1 MSNLLDKIKNRLHY
15 YRHLK
20 PSRLKSVFIV
30 STGRTGTNF
39 FESFF
44 NQLNNNIHAVHE
56 PQPDFFEL
64 SMNKI
69 RDNWNDKK
77 IEEYIKESRE
87 KYLIQLSKHRVKYYI
102 ESNPFLP
109 LLLPNLKRVFKK
121 AKFIIITRDAKSYM
135 KSALNKSPLDDG
147 KFFMYD
153 DNDKRE
159 RLSAKDYSSDKYHYE
174 WDNFNRK
181 EKIAWYWN
189 KTNLILLDF
198 FKQKKSICLQIKF
211 EDFFLSNK
219 ETQQEICINI
229 LNFLNIKYNDHTLKR
244 LLKELNIKKNS
255 TKEIVFDGF
264 EKWSSEEQNIFLE
277 ITKEA
282 TQQINDL

>member
-1 MSNLLDKIKNRLHY
+1 MSNLLDKIKNRIHY
-15 YRHLK
+15 YRYLK
-20 PSRLKSVFIV
+20 PNRLKSVFIV

-56 PQPDFFEL
+56 PQPDFFDL

-69 RDNWNDKK
+69 RNDWNDNK
-77 IEEYIKESRE
+77 IEETIKESRQ

-102 ESNPFLP
+102 ESNPFIP
-109 LLLPNLKRVFKK
+109 FLLPNIKNVFKK
-121 AKFIIITRDAKSYM
+121 SKFIIITRQADTYVE
-135 KSALNKSPLDDG
+135 SALNKSPLDDG
-147 KFFMYD
+147 KIFMYD
-153 DNDKRE
+153 DNDGRK
-159 RLSAKDYSSDKYHYE
+159 RLSAKDFKKDNYFAAWDKFERH
-174 WDNFNRK
+174 
-181 EKIAWYWN
+181 EKIGWYWN

-198 FKQKKSICLQIKF
+198 LKQNKSICLQIKF

-219 ETQQEICINI
+219 ETQQEICIKI
-229 LNFLNIKYNDHTLKR
+229 LNFLNINYNDHTLER
-244 LLKELNIKKNS
+244 LLKELNVKKNA
-255 TKEIVFDGF
+255 TKELVFGGYN
-264 EKWSSEEQNIFLE
+264 EWSTEQQKKFNE